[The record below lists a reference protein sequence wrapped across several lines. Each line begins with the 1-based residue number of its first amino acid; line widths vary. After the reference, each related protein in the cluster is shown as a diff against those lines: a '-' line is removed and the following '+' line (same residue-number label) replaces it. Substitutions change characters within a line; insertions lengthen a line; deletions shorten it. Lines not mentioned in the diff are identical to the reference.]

1 MEACCDVREVPAR
14 QRRVL
19 QIVLAINA
27 VMFAVEFLA
36 GLAAQSSALVADS
49 VDMLGDAIVYGF
61 SLYVISRGAIWQAR
75 AALLKGLITA
85 AFGAIVVAHVI
96 AKLVRGVVPEA
107 DVMGIVGAIALV
119 ANVFCLALLWRRRA
133 DDVNMRSAWICS
145 RNDVVANVGVL
156 LAAATV
162 RATSSGWP
170 DIIVGLAIAAM
181 FMESSVRI
189 IRDATQALRV

>member
-1 MEACCDVREVPAR
+1 
-14 QRRVL
+14 
-19 QIVLAINA
+19 
-27 VMFAVEFLA
+27 
-36 GLAAQSSALVADS
+36 
-49 VDMLGDAIVYGF
+49 
-61 SLYVISRGAIWQAR
+61 
-75 AALLKGLITA
+75 
-85 AFGAIVVAHVI
+85 
-96 AKLVRGVVPEA
+96 VVPEA
-107 DVMGIVGAIALV
+107 DVMRIVGAIALV